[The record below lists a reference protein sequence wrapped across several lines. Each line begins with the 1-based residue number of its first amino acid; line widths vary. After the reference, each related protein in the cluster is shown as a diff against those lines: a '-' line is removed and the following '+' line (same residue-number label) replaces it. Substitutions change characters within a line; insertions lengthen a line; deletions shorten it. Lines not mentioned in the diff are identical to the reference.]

1 MCNKCKFDHFK
12 SIQNLSNQHPNLNY
26 HTRVGTAGAQL
37 EWLLCS
43 SSCKHTA
50 EHQKRLIDY
59 SVAATLAHTQQ
70 SSYKWAKNNYCYR
83 ASAQLKTECEHIE
96 CTRVPSTELNRPWPQ
111 QLTELNEM
119 SQHPIERHEL
129 ITQFTHTNHDHVM
142 RTTKLLIYR
151 NTTSFQNRKSSGYI
165 NLPAPAKGD
174 WIFSRCQHTA
184 SNMVIYNQCTIK
196 LSHQQLDILHIY
208 DVISYISFNYR
219 KFMLHRQAA
228 STTEQS
234 KQISQHWTLGHWI
247 NNIEPSTSWTN
258 HSIRWK
264 LANQSI
270 NTQRNG
276 KASSSAHAA
285 AGWKHNLG
293 ASFRQCNTSYIQIYD
308 QQACWQLP
316 HASFKANSTAIST
329 HKSATTLRLH
339 RHFNTVYRNLNL
351 SHLSTSTQRNDIGR
365 LQLNNLPAQ
374 WFCMNQFSTN
384 YLH

>member
-1 MCNKCKFDHFK
+1 MALSPKPYTDRCATSAYMQLKFDHFK

-142 RTTKLLIYR
+142 RTTNY
-151 NTTSFQNRKSSGYI
+151 SSI
-165 NLPAPAKGD
+165 ATRHLFKTEN
-174 WIFSRCQHTA
+174 H
-184 SNMVIYNQCTIK
+184 
-196 LSHQQLDILHIY
+196 LDISICLRQLKATESSA
-208 DVISYISFNYR
+208 DV
-219 KFMLHRQAA
+219 
-228 STTEQS
+228 
-234 KQISQHWTLGHWI
+234 
-247 NNIEPSTSWTN
+247 
-258 HSIRWK
+258 
-264 LANQSI
+264 
-270 NTQRNG
+270 NTQ
-276 KASSSAHAA
+276 HPT
-285 AGWKHNLG
+285 W
-293 ASFRQCNTSYIQIYD
+293 
-308 QQACWQLP
+308 
-316 HASFKANSTAIST
+316 
-329 HKSATTLRLH
+329 
-339 RHFNTVYRNLNL
+339 
-351 SHLSTSTQRNDIGR
+351 
-365 LQLNNLPAQ
+365 
-374 WFCMNQFSTN
+374 
-384 YLH
+384 